1 MPEKLI
7 DRTCREFTSLLA
19 AKVPVPGGGGA
30 SALVGALG
38 SALGSMAGNMTLGR
52 KKYAAVEEDLRV
64 LLERGDEIQKR
75 LLELV
80 DADAAAFEP
89 LSRAYSI
96 PKDDPTHDAVLEE
109 ATTRACAAP
118 METLEQCAKA
128 VELLEELLEKSS
140 VMLISDV
147 GCGATC
153 CRAAMEC
160 AALNVFINTKTMKN
174 RVTAAALEHRT
185 DELLREYGARATAVA
200 DAVRIQL
207 RGK

>member
-7 DRTCREFTSLLA
+7 DQTCQEFASLLS
-19 AKVPVPGGGGA
+19 AKTPVPGGGGTA
-30 SALVGALG
+30 ALVGALG

-52 KKYAAVEEDLRV
+52 KKYAAVEADIRA
-64 LLERGDEIQKR
+64 LLEKGDAVRTR

-96 PKDDPTHDAVLEE
+96 PKEDPTRDEVLEE
-109 ATTRACAAP
+109 ATKRACAAP
-118 METLEQCAKA
+118 MEALEQCAKA

-147 GCGATC
+147 GCGALC

-160 AALNVFINTKTMKN
+160 AALNVFINTKTMTN
-174 RVTAAALEHRT
+174 RVVAAALEYRA
-185 DELLREYGARATAVA
+185 DELLKEYCPRASAVA
-200 DAVRIQL
+200 DAVTAQL